1 MLFSVLRIQ
10 IKIRIRIRLKDFAI
24 SYPDLDTTVPVPT
37 QKTQQNIKTK
47 QKLRRFNKLKNLK
60 GKELQKASL
69 PLLIFMIFG

>member
-24 SYPDLDTTVPVPT
+24 SYPDLDTTVPT

-47 QKLRRFNKLKNLK
+47 KNLRRFNKLKNRK
-60 GKELQKASL
+60 GKERQ
-69 PLLIFMIFG
+69 